1 MNDIEVE
8 VYDVNYIPDYK
19 EHEEQR
25 QANEA
30 IRVSNEA
37 TRQLNEASRVSLYN
51 DLEYK
56 KEHDYWKGDKGD
68 TGTAAIISSASATV
82 DSNVGS
88 PSVSVTMGGTS
99 SDRTFAFAF
108 SNLKGIKGDTGAT
121 GASNELTIGN
131 VSSGASASATITGTS
146 PNQVLNLVLPKGDK
160 GDTGEQ
166 GLPGQP
172 SGAPLVANSI
182 NEMTD
187 TSRVYVNTS
196 DGNWYYYNGS
206 SWISGGTYQSSGIE
220 DGSITPKK
228 TNFLPK
234 QLNELN
240 VFNPEEL
247 IDGYYVGASITPIA
261 ASGWE
266 YYQTDDLVAGE
277 TYTMGG
283 DGHIII
289 SCFYG
294 TTNVL
299 LQDSASNI
307 VFNIPSTATSI
318 FISSTTASKN
328 NIWITK
334 GGTAFNYKTDYK
346 KDYIIDENIINMK
359 KYKYNY
365 KIVDKNGNGHYTTL
379 TEAVANSTSGDV
391 LVVYPGIYNNEE
403 VQCWGKTLN
412 IIGINRDTCIIKN
425 NYCDYY
431 RPPIEFSVGILKNL
445 TFISEYNETNY
456 NNVSGWKSYA
466 IHVEDDYQQN
476 KTMLIENCCFESQC
490 NYAVGLGTRGGCN
503 VEFNNCIMKGNNPV
517 SGQGGLYFH
526 DASNSNYAGVQNVS
540 FINNRVLTGYNGS
553 STDLRIES
561 QGTVGSTVNVE
572 FINNIVINNATGTIT
587 NRFVDH
593 ASGTWKNNFDD
604 LTNFNLTYSS
614 FGNNDT
620 KINK

>member
-1 MNDIEVE
+1 MNIKVDFDNIV
-8 VYDVNYIPDYK
+8 VK
-19 EHEEQR
+19 EDK
-25 QANEA
+25 
-30 IRVSNEA
+30 
-37 TRQLNEASRVSLYN
+37 N
-51 DLEYK
+51 DFNVKVLMLKGE
-56 KEHDYWKGDKGD
+56 KGDAGEGEANIIE
-68 TGTAAIISSASATV
+68 TVQVNGTALPVTNKTVNVPVPIVDSAISSSSTNPVQNSAIYTALSNKVDTSELTNYYETSEVDNLLNDKVDNSVLDNYYTKTQTYNKSETDALLDDKADATTV
-82 DSNVGS
+82 DAISSQISGLASGS
-88 PSVSVTMGGTS
+88 
-99 SDRTFAFAF
+99 
-108 SNLKGIKGDTGAT
+108 
-121 GASNELTIGN
+121 
-131 VSSGASASATITGTS
+131 
-146 PNQVLNLVLPKGDK
+146 
-160 GDTGEQ
+160 
-166 GLPGQP
+166 
-172 SGAPLVANSI
+172 PLVANSI

-187 TSRVYVNTS
+187 TSKVYVNTS
-196 DGNWYYYNGS
+196 NGNWYYYNGS

-261 ASGWE
+261 VSGWG

-277 TYTMGG
+277 TYTLGG

-299 LQDSASNI
+299 LQDSASNR

-391 LVVYPGIYNNEE
+391 LIVYPGIYNNEE

-425 NYCDYY
+425 NYCDYD

-593 ASGTWKNNFDD
+593 ASGAWKTNFDD